1 MNRQSRLGFTRP
13 HWITR
18 IEPSRRIWLLILIAL
33 FSLALLYLYNRVQ
46 GLWSYH
52 RQPYNTSPVELPHRW
67 GGNIVSEPDVEL
79 SGITYHPGR
88 KTLFSISDE
97 GQLSEWRTDGR
108 LIRQELIRGE
118 DFEGLTV
125 DPTTGLLYAVIE
137 GKDNILE
144 ISPTTFAPQR
154 EFSIDRDFE
163 GRKLLKKGGMGLEAI
178 AFIPDQAHPEGG
190 TFWVGNQSFSLK
202 PDRELSVGCQIEIP
216 LKTEAT
222 SVSTGRIVQFFPL
235 NIIDVSGIVYD
246 QLRDCLL
253 IMSDTTNLL
262 LEIFQDGEIGR
273 WFLLPGLDQEGIAL
287 DQKGFL
293 YLAQEN
299 GQIIKVE
306 DRRE

>member
-18 IEPSRRIWLLILIAL
+18 IKPSRRIWLLILIAL

-67 GGNIVSEPDVEL
+67 VGNIVSEPDVEL

-97 GQLSEWRTDGR
+97 GHLSEWRTDGR

-202 PDRELSVGCQIEIP
+202 PDRELSVVCQIEIP
-216 LKTEAT
+216 LKTGAPPI
-222 SVSTGRIVQFFPL
+222 R
-235 NIIDVSGIVYD
+235 
-246 QLRDCLL
+246 
-253 IMSDTTNLL
+253 
-262 LEIFQDGEIGR
+262 
-273 WFLLPGLDQEGIAL
+273 
-287 DQKGFL
+287 
-293 YLAQEN
+293 
-299 GQIIKVE
+299 KVVAKWSITM
-306 DRRE
+306 